1 MAVLHSEAEAPL
13 AVAPSVEVPLEA
25 VASVVAEAPLEA
37 EAQAEDFKKI
47 KKCGISALF
56 YLHYNI
62 KGVYLFAKEVFLW
75 QNY

>member
-1 MAVLHSEAEAPL
+1 MALVE
-13 AVAPSVEVPLEA
+13 APSVVVPLEA

-37 EAQAEDFKKI
+37 AAPAEDFKKL

-62 KGVYLFAKEVFLW
+62 KGVYLFIEEVFLW